1 MCLVVGK
8 PLLMVWND
16 LFDPTIQ
23 EHRWIRKA
31 LQASVAIEEILE
43 AHRGEFVL
51 DTRSARSYVQHM
63 FSLMSLVTALGHVY
77 HPHEVLI
84 FHYTIKCHYLLH
96 SALMAHYLN
105 PCLGW
110 NYSGEDYMQKAKVL
124 LQSCQKGN
132 NPNRALAKAMTK
144 YCFGLAFR
152 MMKRERIWKS

>member
-1 MCLVVGK
+1 MTTKIDG
-8 PLLMVWND
+8 
-16 LFDPTIQ
+16 
-23 EHRWIRKA
+23 
-31 LQASVAIEEILE
+31 
-43 AHRGEFVL
+43 GEFVL
-51 DTRSARSYVQHM
+51 DTRSARSYVKHM
-63 FSLMSLVTALGHVY
+63 FSLMSLVTALGNVY

-105 PCLGW
+105 PSLGW

-132 NPNRALAKAMTK
+132 NPNRALAQAMAK

-152 MMKRERIWKS
+152 MMKREHIWKS